1 MNISFSGDTDTSFHK
16 KQRIHFF
23 SHDSLVNNVD
33 MKQRILVHVHSCIG
47 YKNPDLDFPKK
58 CTLHVH
64 VMCQSIRLLLSA
76 PRARCVP
83 CLRVHFF
90 KKIQDWFLNS
100 ERIRKR
106 ILRFFAKQIN
116 PRSLGSWCI
125 KGTEESTLE
134 IDSSVPLT
142 PHDSSDLGLICLIKK
157 LKLCLRILSD
167 LRIQSWVFLKKTH
180 ANSSLKIE
188 PLEYMIC

>member
-1 MNISFSGDTDTSFHK
+1 MNTSFAISDHTDTSLHK
-16 KQRIHFF
+16 KQRMIAIHFF

-33 MKQRILVHVHSCIG
+33 LKQRILVHACSCIG

-64 VMCQSIRLLLSA
+64 VMCWSIRLLLSV

-90 KKIQDWFLNS
+90 KKIQDWILNS
-100 ERIRKR
+100 ERIWKR

-116 PRSLGSWCI
+116 PRSLRSLPVFKPWRTSYESLNYGSTDPHSQ
-125 KGTEESTLE
+125 KEHTE
-134 IDSSVPLT
+134 I
-142 PHDSSDLGLICLIKK
+142 H
-157 LKLCLRILSD
+157 
-167 LRIQSWVFLKKTH
+167 
-180 ANSSLKIE
+180 KI
-188 PLEYMIC
+188 PKFGVNRASFDWDRGI